1 MNPKICI
8 VGSANIDQISYVDTI
23 PSDGETVFGDS
34 YQMGFGGKG
43 ANQAVMAGL
52 LGADVYMIACL
63 GTDVYNKMT
72 VDNLN
77 NNNVNTDYIQTVDG
91 SSGVAPIW
99 VDKTGQNRIIVIPG
113 ANNLIDGDVAINSL
127 DNIGSLDVL
136 VGQFEIPL
144 EVNEKVFE
152 YANNNGVQTVLN
164 PAPAGTISE
173 KLLNNTS
180 WFIPNEV
187 EFEEMLG
194 EPFNEKALL
203 QHSKEV
209 KPEIIVTL
217 GEKGCA
223 EVSDGKVYIHQ
234 AKKVTAVDTTGAGD
248 AFVGTFSYGLASKM
262 TKQDSILLA
271 LEKAT
276 NSVTKKG
283 TQSSYKD

>member
-23 PSDGETVFGDS
+23 PSDGETVFGNS

-72 VDNLN
+72 IDNLN
-77 NNNVNTDYIQTVDG
+77 NSNVNTDFIQTVDG

-113 ANNLIDGDVAINSL
+113 ANNLIDGDVAIDSL
-127 DNIGSLDVL
+127 RTIGSLDAL

-152 YANNNGVQTVLN
+152 YANKNRVQTVLN
-164 PAPAGTISE
+164 PAPAGAISE
-173 KLLNNTS
+173 KLINNTS
-180 WFIPNEV
+180 WFIPNEAV
-187 EFEEMLG
+187 SYTHLTL
-194 EPFNEKALL
+194 PTNR
-203 QHSKEV
+203 EV
-209 KPEIIVTL
+209 
-217 GEKGCA
+217 
-223 EVSDGKVYIHQ
+223 
-234 AKKVTAVDTTGAGD
+234 
-248 AFVGTFSYGLASKM
+248 
-262 TKQDSILLA
+262 
-271 LEKAT
+271 
-276 NSVTKKG
+276 
-283 TQSSYKD
+283 

>member
-77 NNNVNTDYIQTVDG
+77 NNNVNTDYIQTVNG

-113 ANNLIDGDVAINSL
+113 ANNLIDADIAIDSL
-127 DNIGSLDVL
+127 SSIGPLDVV

-152 YANNNGVQTVLN
+152 YARNNGIQTVLN
-164 PAPAGTISE
+164 PAPAGDVSE

-194 EPFNEKALL
+194 EPFNENALL
-203 QHSKEV
+203 KHSKNA

-234 AKKVTAVDTTGAGD
+234 AKKVTAIDTTGAGD
-248 AFVGTFSYGLASKM
+248 AFVGSFSYGLASKM
-262 TKQDSILLA
+262 SKQDSIQLA

>member
-77 NNNVNTDYIQTVDG
+77 NNNVNTDYIQTVNG

-113 ANNLIDGDVAINSL
+113 ANNLIDADIAIDSL
-127 DNIGSLDVL
+127 SSIGPLDVV

-152 YANNNGVQTVLN
+152 YARNNGIQTVLN
-164 PAPAGTISE
+164 PAPAGDVSE
-173 KLLNNTS
+173 KLLNSTS

-194 EPFNEKALL
+194 EPFNENALL
-203 QHSKEV
+203 KHSKDA

-234 AKKVTAVDTTGAGD
+234 AKKVTAIDTTGAGD
-248 AFVGTFSYGLASKM
+248 AFVGSFSYGLASKM
-262 TKQDSILLA
+262 SKQDSIQLA

>member
-1 MNPKICI
+1 MNTKICI

-52 LGADVYMIACL
+52 LGADVYIIACL

-72 VDNLN
+72 IDNLN
-77 NNNVNTDYIQTVDG
+77 NNNVNTDFIQTVDG

-113 ANNLIDGDVAINSL
+113 ANNLIDADIAIDSL
-127 DNIGSLDVL
+127 SNIGPLEVL

-152 YANNNGVQTVLN
+152 YARNNGVQTVLN
-164 PAPAGTISE
+164 PAPAGDVSE

-194 EPFNEKALL
+194 EPFNENALL
-203 QHSKEV
+203 KHSKET

-234 AKKVTAVDTTGAGD
+234 AKKVTAIDTTGAGD
-248 AFVGTFSYGLASKM
+248 AFVGSFAYGLASKM
-262 TKQDSILLA
+262 SKQDSIQLA

-283 TQSSYKD
+283 TQSSYRD

>member
-113 ANNLIDGDVAINSL
+113 ANNLIDGDAAINSL

-144 EVNEKVFE
+144 EVNQKVFE

-283 TQSSYKD
+283 TQSSYKN